1 MKRNVKVFLDDGDVP
16 LKEFS
21 PPANFT
27 LDTTK
32 ISDGPHSLKVV
43 ATSSD
48 GVEGFKKI
56 EFTVR
61 NGPEIVLDGIKNN
74 DVISEQ
80 VELSVNAYGSENREN
95 FIVSGSETPKAVPAW
110 LWVIVMSFVAWAF
123 YYGISYWSNQ

>member
-1 MKRNVKVFLDDGDVP
+1 MKRNVKVFLDNEEMP

-32 ISDGPHSLKVV
+32 IQDGPHSLKIV

-48 GVEGFKKI
+48 GIEGIKKI
-56 EFTVR
+56 DFTVR
-61 NGPEIVLDGIKNN
+61 NGPEIELTGMKSN
-74 DVISEQ
+74 DIVSEQ
-80 VELSVNAYGSENREN
+80 IDLSVNAYGSENRER

-110 LWVIVMSFVAWAF
+110 LWVILMTFVAWGIF
-123 YYGISYWSNQ
+123 YLISYWK